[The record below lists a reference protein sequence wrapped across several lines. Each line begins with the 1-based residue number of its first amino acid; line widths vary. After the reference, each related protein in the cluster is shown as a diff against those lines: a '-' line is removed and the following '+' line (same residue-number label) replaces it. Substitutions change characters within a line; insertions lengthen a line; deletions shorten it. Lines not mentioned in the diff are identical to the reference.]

1 MSTSSVTT
9 QQRRN
14 NREIYYKEQHYTT
27 EKYVVPYINSQR
39 KILKK
44 DRVLEIG
51 CGEGGNLK
59 YFVDLGC
66 DVVGLD
72 IGKGKIDLAIELS
85 NRLCD
90 STENLTL
97 IQKDIYDTTV
107 DELGKFN
114 IIMMRDV
121 IEHIPNQKQFLAFLK
136 QFITDDGIV
145 YFGFPPWQMPFGGHQ
160 QGCKSIL
167 SKTPY
172 FHILPNPIY
181 KGILKI
187 FGEPERRIASLLQTK
202 STGISI
208 EQFKSYSKQAG
219 WDILDESPFLF
230 NPNYEAKFNLKPRK
244 QFGLINAIPYFRN
257 YLTTCAYFL
266 IAPAK
271 S

>member
-1 MSTSSVTT
+1 MDQQRVTT
-9 QQRRN
+9 RQRRN

-27 EKYVVPYINSQR
+27 EKYVAPYIDSHR
-39 KILKK
+39 PISKE

-72 IGKGKIDLAIELS
+72 IGKKKIEWAHEFSDQ
-85 NRLCD
+85 LCA
-90 STENLTL
+90 STDNLQL
-97 IQKDIYDTTV
+97 IHKDIYDSSTE
-107 DELGKFN
+107 ELGKFD

-121 IEHIPNQKQFLAFLK
+121 IEHIPNQEHFLAFLK
-136 QFITDDGIV
+136 QFVTKDGVIF
-145 YFGFPPWQMPFGGHQ
+145 FGFPPWQMPFGGHQ

-181 KGILKI
+181 KGILKL
-187 FGEPERRIASLLQTK
+187 FGEPETRINSLLRTK

-208 EQFKSYSKQAG
+208 EQFKSFSKKAG
-219 WDILDESPFLF
+219 WRIVDETPYLF
-230 NPNYEAKFNLKPRK
+230 NPNYEAKFKLKPRK
-244 QFGLINAIPYFRN
+244 QFGIINAIPYFRN

-266 IAPAK
+266 IGPSA
-271 S
+271 